1 MSTAPATPSVS
12 VTHSLVS
19 ILIPCAGQMEY
30 TKLCVPSILKNTRDP
45 FELIALD
52 IGSLDGTSGY
62 LAGIAA
68 AARQRV
74 EVVRTLTD
82 LGLAQVIED
91 AVKLA
96 RGEYLVLLNNDTI
109 VPSLWLTQLVALAQ
123 RIPEVGLI
131 GPMSNYAAPPQVV
144 ERVPYRIRRRAAD
157 GLVDVSAVEEFA
169 ARLREENKGKWF
181 EAERLGGFC
190 LLVKREVLKRI
201 GHLRESGDLGLFDT
215 DSLCAKA
222 RQAGFELA
230 VCKDLFVHHFGT
242 RIFAHGAPAVSN

>member
-19 ILIPCAGQMEY
+19 ILIPCAGQFEY

-45 FELIALD
+45 FELIFLD
-52 IGSLDGTSGY
+52 IGSLDGTSAY

-82 LGLAQVIED
+82 LGLAQLIED

-201 GHLRESGDLGLFDT
+201 GHLRESGDLALFDT

-222 RQAGFELA
+222 RQAGFQLA

-242 RIFAHGAPAVSN
+242 RIFAHGAPASQ

>member
-1 MSTAPATPSVS
+1 M
-12 VTHSLVS
+12 VS
-19 ILIPCAGQMEY
+19 ILIPCAGQLEY
-30 TKLCVPSILKNTRDP
+30 TKLCVPSILKNSRDP

-52 IGSLDGTSGY
+52 IGSLDGTSAY

-82 LGLAQVIED
+82 LGLAELIED
-91 AVKLA
+91 ALKLA
-96 RGEYLVLLNNDTI
+96 RGQYLVLLNNDTI

-144 ERVPYRIRRRAAD
+144 ERVPYRIRSRAAD

-190 LLVKREVLKRI
+190 LLIKREVPKRI

-222 RQAGFELA
+222 RQAGFQLA

-242 RIFAHGAPAVSN
+242 RIFAHGAPASQ

>member
-1 MSTAPATPSVS
+1 
-12 VTHSLVS
+12 LVS
-19 ILIPCAGQMEY
+19 ILIPCAGQLEY
-30 TKLCVPSILKNTRDP
+30 TKLCVPSILKNSRDP

-52 IGSLDGTSGY
+52 IGSLDGTSAY

-82 LGLAQVIED
+82 LGLAELIED
-91 AVKLA
+91 ALKLA
-96 RGEYLVLLNNDTI
+96 RGQYLVLLNNDTI

-169 ARLREENKGKWF
+169 DAARTISVTGATRPTASPRKPAPW
-181 EAERLGGFC
+181 
-190 LLVKREVLKRI
+190 
-201 GHLRESGDLGLFDT
+201 
-215 DSLCAKA
+215 A
-222 RQAGFELA
+222 RPATTA
-230 VCKDLFVHHFGT
+230 TT
-242 RIFAHGAPAVSN
+242 RPARSPPTAATTGPTT